1 MTTAAFTP
9 SRRVLLSA
17 ALSLGLL
24 AIPAG
29 LLAAEQG
36 EGGKVDVTELMAP
49 NALPD
54 IVEGKASAPVTIVEY
69 ASMTC
74 GHCAAFHREIYP
86 VIKKDYIETGKVK
99 FILREFPLDEVATA
113 AFMLA
118 RSLGPDK
125 RDAAV
130 DLLFAQQK
138 NWAFTDSPLDGLASV
153 LKQTG
158 IGQSRLEEVLK
169 DTKLQQDVN
178 AVRDRAA
185 EKFEIRATP
194 TFFIN
199 GVKFTGEMKTADL
212 DKIIAETAKASAPEK
227 K

>member
-17 ALSLGLL
+17 ALSLSLL
-24 AIPAG
+24 SIPAG
-29 LLAAEQG
+29 SLAAAQG
-36 EGGKVDVTELMAP
+36 EGGKVAVTELMAP